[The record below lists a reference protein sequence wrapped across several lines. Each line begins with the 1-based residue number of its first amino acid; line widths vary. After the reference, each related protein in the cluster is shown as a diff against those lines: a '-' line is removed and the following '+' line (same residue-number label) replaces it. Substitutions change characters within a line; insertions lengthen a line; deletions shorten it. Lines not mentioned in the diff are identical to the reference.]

1 MKSSVQIS
9 RGIESLFG
17 TRDENIRLI
26 ENGLHVRTRLLND
39 SLEIEGEDASVAR
52 AQEILTDYV
61 QLVREG
67 HVFNNGDLNS
77 YLRVVTA
84 DADSSLRRLVESGKQ
99 RNFGKKIVTPKT
111 MTQRRYVDAIEH
123 YDLVFGVGPAGT
135 GKTYLAVAMAIS
147 ALLSKRVS
155 RIVLTRP
162 AVEAGERLGFLPG
175 TLQEKVDP
183 YLRPLYD
190 ALYDMVEAEKIEK
203 LLERNV
209 IEVAPIAFMRGR
221 TLNDS
226 FIIMDEAQNSTPEQ
240 MKMIL
245 TRQGFNSKMVVT
257 GDPTQ
262 IDLPGGIRS
271 GLIEVIDVLRG
282 VEGINFVQFDDR
294 DVVRH
299 SLVQKIVRAY
309 ERYNEIIGANRQ
321 LSLKLTDHGVETG
334 ASRAEAA
341 KTDAAKPDAPNTEAP
356 KSDAP
361 KPEPVPENTAA

>member
-26 ENGLHVRTRLLND
+26 ENGLNVRTRLLND
-39 SLEIEGEDASVAR
+39 SLEIEGDNSGVER
-52 AQEILTDYV
+52 ATGILNDYAA
-61 QLVREG
+61 LTREG

-77 YLRVVTA
+77 FLRVVTA
-84 DADSSLRRLVESGKQ
+84 DAETSLRGLVESGRQ
-99 RNFGKKIVTPKT
+99 RSFGKKTVAPKT
-111 MTQRRYVDAIEH
+111 ITQRRYVDAIEH
-123 YDLVFGVGPAGT
+123 FDLSFGIGPAGT
-135 GKTYLAVAMAIS
+135 GKTYLAVAMGVS
-147 ALLSKRVS
+147 ALLAKRVS

-175 TLQEKVDP
+175 TLQEKIDP

-190 ALYDMVEAEKIEK
+190 ALFDMMEADKVEK
-203 LLERNV
+203 LLERNT
-209 IEVAPIAFMRGR
+209 IEIAPIAFMRGR

-226 FIIMDEAQNSTPEQ
+226 FIIMDEAQNATPEQ

-262 IDLPGGIRS
+262 IDLPNGQRS

-282 VEGINFVQFDDR
+282 VEGIRFVQFDDR

-299 SLVQKIVRAY
+299 SLVQKIVKAY

-321 LSLKLTDHGVETG
+321 LSLRLTEPAAEQAG
-334 ASRAEAA
+334 ASPLGAAPAE
-341 KTDAAKPDAPNTEAP
+341 T
-356 KSDAP
+356 
-361 KPEPVPENTAA
+361 PVA

>member
-1 MKSSVQIS
+1 MKASVQIS

-17 TRDENIRLI
+17 TRDENIRVI
-26 ENGLHVRTRLLND
+26 ESGLNVRTRLLND
-39 SLEIEGEDASVAR
+39 CLEIEGEPASVAR
-52 AQEILTDYV
+52 ASVILSDYV
-61 QLVREG
+61 ALVREG

-84 DADSSLRRLVESGKQ
+84 DGDTSLRGLVESGKQ
-99 RNFGKKIVTPKT
+99 RSFGKKMVAPKT
-111 MTQRRYVDAIEH
+111 ITQRRYVDAIERS
-123 YDLVFGVGPAGT
+123 DMVFGVGPAGT
-135 GKTYLAVAMAIS
+135 GKTYLAVTMAIS

-190 ALYDMVEAEKIEK
+190 AMYDMLDAEKVEK

-221 TLNDS
+221 TLSDS

-262 IDLPGGIRS
+262 IDLPAGQRS

-282 VEGINFVQFDDR
+282 VDGISFVQFDDR

-299 SLVQKIVRAY
+299 SLVQKIVKAY
-309 ERYNEIIGANRQ
+309 ERYNEVIGVNRQ
-321 LSLKLTDHGVETG
+321 LSLKLADKALEL
-334 ASRAEAA
+334 APLDLSRTEPSVSGEPSAA
-341 KTDAAKPDAPNTEAP
+341 
-356 KSDAP
+356 
-361 KPEPVPENTAA
+361 

>member
-26 ENGLHVRTRLLND
+26 ENGLGVRTRLLND
-39 SLEIEGEDASVAR
+39 SLEIEGEEASVAR
-52 AQEILTDYV
+52 AQAIVTDYAA
-61 QLVREG
+61 LVREG

-77 YLRVVTA
+77 YLRVVTM
-84 DADSSLRRLVESGKQ
+84 DAGTTLRSLVESGKQ
-99 RNFGKKIVTPKT
+99 RNFGKKIIAPKT
-111 MTQRRYVDAIEH
+111 MNQRRYVEAIERN
-123 YDLVFGVGPAGT
+123 DLVFGIGPAGT
-135 GKTYLAVAMAIS
+135 GKTYLAVAMGVS
-147 ALLSKRVS
+147 ALMAKRVS
-155 RIVLTRP
+155 RIILTRP

-190 ALYDMVEAEKIEK
+190 ALYDMLEADKVEK
-203 LLERNV
+203 LLERNT

-221 TLNDS
+221 TLSDA
-226 FIIMDEAQNSTPEQ
+226 FIIVDEAQNSTPEQ

-262 IDLPGGIRS
+262 IDLPGLRS

-282 VEGINFVQFDDR
+282 VEGISFVQFDDR

-299 SLVQKIVRAY
+299 SLVQKIVKAY

-321 LSLKLTDHGVETG
+321 MSLKLTDRQTEPPKTGPSTPPETN
-334 ASRAEAA
+334 AET
-341 KTDAAKPDAPNTEAP
+341 K
-356 KSDAP
+356 
-361 KPEPVPENTAA
+361 PVPVSETPAA

>member
-26 ENGLHVRTRLLND
+26 EDGLNVRTRLLNE
-39 SLEIEGEDASVAR
+39 SLEIEGEDSGVER
-52 AQEILTDYV
+52 AAGILNEYAA
-61 QLVREG
+61 LIREG

-77 YLRVVTA
+77 FLRVVTA
-84 DADSSLRRLVESGKQ
+84 DAETSLRGLVESGRQ
-99 RNFGKKIVTPKT
+99 RSFGKKTVAPKT
-111 MTQRRYVDAIEH
+111 ITQRRYVDAIEH
-123 YDLVFGVGPAGT
+123 FDLSFGIGPAGT
-135 GKTYLAVAMAIS
+135 GKTYLAVAMAVS
-147 ALLSKRVS
+147 ALLAKRVS

-175 TLQEKVDP
+175 TLQEKIDP

-190 ALYDMVEAEKIEK
+190 ALFDMIEAEKVEK

-209 IEVAPIAFMRGR
+209 IEIAPIAFMRGR

-226 FIIMDEAQNSTPEQ
+226 FIIMDEAQNATPEQ

-262 IDLPGGIRS
+262 IDLPSGQRS
-271 GLIEVIDVLRG
+271 GLIEVIEVLRG
-282 VEGINFVQFDDR
+282 VEGIRFVQFDDR

-299 SLVQKIVRAY
+299 SLVQKIVKAY

-321 LSLKLTDHGVETG
+321 LSFRLTEPAAEPAGSPPVAAGAASPTET
-334 ASRAEAA
+334 
-341 KTDAAKPDAPNTEAP
+341 
-356 KSDAP
+356 
-361 KPEPVPENTAA
+361 PVA

>member
-26 ENGLHVRTRLLND
+26 ESGLNVRTRLLND
-39 SLEIEGEDASVAR
+39 SLEIEGEGSGVER
-52 AQEILTDYV
+52 AAGILNDYAA
-61 QLVREG
+61 LTREG

-77 YLRVVTA
+77 FLRVVTA
-84 DADSSLRRLVESGKQ
+84 DAETTLRGLVESGRQ
-99 RNFGKKIVTPKT
+99 RSFGKKTVAPKT
-111 MTQRRYVDAIEH
+111 ITQRRYVDAIEH
-123 YDLVFGVGPAGT
+123 YDLTFGVGPAGT
-135 GKTYLAVAMAIS
+135 GKTYLAVAMGVS
-147 ALLSKRVS
+147 ALLAKRVS

-190 ALYDMVEAEKIEK
+190 ALFDMLEAEKVEK

-209 IEVAPIAFMRGR
+209 IEIAPIAFMRGR

-226 FIIMDEAQNSTPEQ
+226 FIIMDEAQNATPEQ

-262 IDLPGGIRS
+262 IDLPSGQRS

-282 VEGINFVQFDDR
+282 IEGIRFVQFDDR
-294 DVVRH
+294 DIVRH
-299 SLVQKIVRAY
+299 NLVQKIVKAY

-321 LSLKLTDHGVETG
+321 LSLRLTEPAINPAAAAPAET
-334 ASRAEAA
+334 
-341 KTDAAKPDAPNTEAP
+341 
-356 KSDAP
+356 
-361 KPEPVPENTAA
+361 PVA